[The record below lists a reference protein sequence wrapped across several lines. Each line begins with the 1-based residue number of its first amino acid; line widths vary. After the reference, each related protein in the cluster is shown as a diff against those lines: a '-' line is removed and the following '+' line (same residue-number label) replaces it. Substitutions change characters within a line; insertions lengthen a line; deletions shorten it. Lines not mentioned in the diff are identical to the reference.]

1 MRPHRVVDAVVVG
14 QRFPGNMSYAAKDG
28 VDSPVFVCQHV
39 GDHSLY
45 CCDKIVVRLRWTT

>member
-39 GDHSLY
+39 SDHSLY